1 MSKVIDAI
9 LDAVYP
15 KNVVCAICSEEAHTD
30 KHGLCAECAALL
42 VPAGI
47 IEPLGFVD
55 EAYCA
60 VKYDEH
66 IARAVHNYKY
76 NDARYLCSFFASLI
90 DIPKPWVIDAV
101 VPVPLHRAKQNK
113 RGYNQSALI
122 AYKLSERYG
131 LPVREDLLERIRNT
145 SSQRLLNA
153 EEREKNTL
161 DAFRA
166 SDRAKDKRILLID
179 DVFTT
184 GATMNECAKALK
196 LAGAA
201 YVYAAAPC
209 IAGKEHFN
217 KV

>member
-15 KNVVCAICSEEAHTD
+15 KNVVCAICAEEAHTD

-122 AYKLSERYG
+122 AYKLIERYG

-153 EEREKNTL
+153 EERAKNTL

-201 YVYAAAPC
+201 YVYAAAPF

>member
-15 KNVVCAICSEEAHTD
+15 KNVVCAICAEEAHTD

-122 AYKLSERYG
+122 VYKLSERYG

-153 EEREKNTL
+153 
-161 DAFRA
+161 
-166 SDRAKDKRILLID
+166 
-179 DVFTT
+179 
-184 GATMNECAKALK
+184 
-196 LAGAA
+196 
-201 YVYAAAPC
+201 
-209 IAGKEHFN
+209 
-217 KV
+217 

>member
-153 EEREKNTL
+153 EERAKNTL

-196 LAGAA
+196 LAGAV

>member
-15 KNVVCAICSEEAHTD
+15 KNVVCAICAEEAHTD

-153 EEREKNTL
+153 EERAKNTL

-201 YVYAAAPC
+201 YVYAASPC